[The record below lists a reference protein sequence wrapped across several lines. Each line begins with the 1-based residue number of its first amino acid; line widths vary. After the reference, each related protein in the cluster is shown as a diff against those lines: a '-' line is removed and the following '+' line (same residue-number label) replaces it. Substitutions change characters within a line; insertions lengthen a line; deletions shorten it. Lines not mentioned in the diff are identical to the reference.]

1 MLTFRGAAAFNVGIT
16 FAILI
21 ASGNTPSEKD
31 LFIILH
37 KGSTIIG
44 AANSKSLAGILEDP
58 EDLLISKL
66 LRIWSISSSDVC
78 VITKS
83 C

>member
-1 MLTFRGAAAFNVGIT
+1 MLTSRGSPAFKVGIT

-37 KGSTIIG
+37 EGSTIIG
-44 AANSKSLAGILEDP
+44 AANFKSLAGIREGP
-58 EDLLISKL
+58 EDLLVSKL

-78 VITKS
+78 AITKL